1 MLDHIGV
8 IVGDT
13 DRSKAF
19 YAAALAPLG
28 ITVIVQYERWV
39 GMGREGKP
47 FFWFGDGTPSFWGKA
62 VRPATPVHVAFV
74 AKDRATVDA
83 FHTAAIL
90 AGAQDFGGPG
100 LRAHYHPDYYGAF
113 VIDPDGNDIEAVCH
127 TSA

>member
-100 LRAHYHPDYYGAF
+100 LRAHYQHGFSGPGEENRNLPA
-113 VIDPDGNDIEAVCH
+113 
-127 TSA
+127 